1 MTPFPTALLSLK
13 NKSCLCGQHTFQYQ
27 DVHESLIMMH
37 FISEQLGFRL
47 CSAVCAPCTLVC
59 FSRLCFP
66 LVVGP
71 YVKKIVCEEL
81 GSPANSAV
89 NCVPQEDFGGHHP
102 DPNLT
107 YAADLVKAMKG
118 GEYDFGAAFDGDG
131 VSQVSGTWILLL
143 FNRSSVRIKV

>member
-1 MTPFPTALLSLK
+1 M
-13 NKSCLCGQHTFQYQ
+13 
-27 DVHESLIMMH
+27 
-37 FISEQLGFRL
+37 
-47 CSAVCAPCTLVC
+47 
-59 FSRLCFP
+59 
-66 LVVGP
+66 VGP

-107 YAADLVKAMKG
+107 YAADLVNTMKG

-131 VSQVSGTWILLL
+131 VSQLWRKVDRIMTLTGPTIIYHILLY
-143 FNRSSVRIKV
+143 